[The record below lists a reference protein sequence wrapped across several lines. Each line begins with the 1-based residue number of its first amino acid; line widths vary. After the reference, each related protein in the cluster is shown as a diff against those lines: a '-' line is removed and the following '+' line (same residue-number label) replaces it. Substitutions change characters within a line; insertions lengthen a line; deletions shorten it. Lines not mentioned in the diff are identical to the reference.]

1 MASKNQHCGRLYHNV
16 GEDVPVG
23 YVRLSSKL
31 HDSTSIETQ
40 KRCLQRVYQS
50 TEREHHATSLH

>member
-40 KRCLQRVYQS
+40 KRGLSV
-50 TEREHHATSLH
+50 H